1 MGQLLQLKNSNDIF
15 NNEIDKLTSL
25 CHEDLESINT
35 LILQKLDSNVPLIK
49 EVASYLILS
58 GGKRLRPLLT
68 SCSFNLIKK
77 TSDNNKEHIGLAAA
91 VEFIHAATLLHDDVI
106 DESKRRRGNL
116 TANEV
121 WGNKTS
127 VLVGDFLFS
136 RAFQLMTK
144 YGNLEVLKILSDT
157 SVTISEGEVLQLLNS
172 HNPDIN
178 EKQYF
183 KVIQFKT
190 AKLFEACGSLA
201 GISNNGSSEEI
212 DQYSRLGLH
221 FGIIFQLIDDIL
233 DYSGNASQIGKNIGD
248 DLSEGKITLPLIY
261 AIKNSTERQRNLIK
275 DAIKIGD
282 ISRLPD
288 VIEII
293 EETKSIAKVRI
304 ESEKQLENI
313 KFILKTIPNNDF
325 LRIIMDLAE
334 YSVYRKN

>member
-1 MGQLLQLKNSNDIF
+1 VHILLSIEKI
-15 NNEIDKLTSL
+15 TSPIQI
-25 CHEDLESINT
+25 HLESVNNVIKKSLSSEIPIINQ
-35 LILQKLDSNVPLIK
+35 ISSHII
-49 EVASYLILS
+49 SS
-58 GGKRLRPLLT
+58 GGKRMRPILHLLI
-68 SCSFNLIKK
+68 SGMSGEINEVNHKI
-77 TSDNNKEHIGLAAA
+77 AAII
-91 VEFIHAATLLHDDVI
+91 EFIHTATLLHDDVV
-106 DESKRRRGNL
+106 DQSTRRRNIK
-116 TANEV
+116 TANALF
-121 WGNKTS
+121 GNAAS
-127 VLVGDFLFS
+127 VLVGDFIYS
-136 RAFQLMTK
+136 RSFQMMVGINNMK
-144 YGNLEVLKILSDT
+144 IMKILSDT
-157 SVTISEGEVLQLLNS
+157 TNAISEGEVLQLLNS

-178 EKQYF
+178 EQQYF

-201 GISNNGSSEEI
+201 GISNNGSSEKI

-261 AIKNSTERQRNLIK
+261 AIKNSTEQQRNLIK

-288 VIEII
+288 IIDII
-293 EETKSIAKVRI
+293 EETKSISKVRT

-313 KFILKTIPNNDF
+313 KFILKTTSNNDF
-325 LRIIMDLAE
+325 KKIIMDLAE